1 MFKRS
6 EKVAEAVHELVTGLL
21 IKGIKDP
28 RIGFVTVTGV
38 KMTDDLRHATVYFSV
53 VGDDTAKKETETG
66 LNSARGFI
74 RREMGKQLRMRYVP
88 EVIFKYDH
96 SLERG
101 NRIDELLREIGEH
114 GQRDD
119 SKDQ

>member
-6 EKVAEAVHELVTGLL
+6 EKVAETVHELVTGLL

-28 RIGFVTVTGV
+28 RIGFMTVTGV
-38 KMTDDLRHATVYFSV
+38 KMTDDLRQATVYFSV
-53 VGDDTAKKETETG
+53 VGDDVAKKETEAG

>member
-38 KMTDDLRHATVYFSV
+38 KMTDDLRQATVYFSV
-53 VGDDTAKKETETG
+53 VGDDVAKKETEVG

>member
-38 KMTDDLRHATVYFSV
+38 KMTDDLRQATVYFSV
-53 VGDDTAKKETETG
+53 VGDDVAKKETEAG

>member
-6 EKVAEAVHELVTGLL
+6 EKVAETVHELVTGLL

-38 KMTDDLRHATVYFSV
+38 KMTDDLRQATVYFSV
-53 VGDDTAKKETETG
+53 VGDDVAKKETEAG